1 MITAPSWSGR
11 DDVVHGFTEARTAD
25 GAPLDLG
32 AGAAPGAWA
41 AALSELG
48 LAAEAPA
55 LVSQV
60 HGTRL
65 LEAAAPG
72 LVGEADALFTTAR
85 GLPIAVRT
93 ADCVPVLLAGDDVV
107 AAVHAGW
114 RGAAA
119 GIVPETVAALRA
131 RGLGAGLRA
140 VVGPAISGDRYEVG
154 REVVQ
159 AFRAAGVP
167 DAAFLRRPPGA
178 SKDHVDVKGAVAW
191 QLQQLGVVGVEV
203 LPHCTYG
210 DPALHSWRRDGR
222 AAGRLAAVICR
233 C

>member
-1 MITAPSWSGR
+1 MIRAASLASRTDA
-11 DDVVHGFTEARTAD
+11 VHGFTRAVDPGGQA
-25 GAPLDLG
+25 LDLG
-32 AGAAPGAWA
+32 AGAGGSTWSAVLARLPVDAP
-41 AALSELG
+41 
-48 LAAEAPA
+48 APA

-60 HGTRL
+60 HGVDL
-65 LEAAAPG
+65 LEAHGPG
-72 LVGEADALFTTAR
+72 LVGEADALFTTRR

-119 GIVPETVAALRA
+119 GIVPVVVAALRA
-131 RGLGAGLRA
+131 RGLGAGLQA

-154 REVVQ
+154 PDVVA

-178 SKDHVDVKGAVAW
+178 QKDHVAVKGAVAW
-191 QLQQLGVVGVEV
+191 QLEEAGVRYVEV
-203 LPHCTYG
+203 LPHCTFA
-210 DPALHSWRRDGR
+210 DPTLHSWRRDGR
-222 AAGRLAAVICR
+222 RSGRLAAVIAR